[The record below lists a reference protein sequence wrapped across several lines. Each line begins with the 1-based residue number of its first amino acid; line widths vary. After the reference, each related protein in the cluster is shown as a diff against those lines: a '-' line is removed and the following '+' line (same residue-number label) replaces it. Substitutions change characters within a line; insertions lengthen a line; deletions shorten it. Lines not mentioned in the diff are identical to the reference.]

1 MECTRV
7 EQYSLCHHELSPS
20 FPTKNDRVFFDIYY
34 MIEENYIRFEIR
46 DTGSGI
52 PPDILPRIF
61 EPFFSTKGAGKGLI
75 KLSIKNVTFN
85 GTDFFEVLKR
95 NSRT

>member
-1 MECTRV
+1 
-7 EQYSLCHHELSPS
+7 
-20 FPTKNDRVFFDIYY
+20 